1 MEFTQMKAM
10 TLAEL
15 AKRAGVGVATV
26 DRVLNDRGGVSPAM
40 TKKVLQI
47 AREAG
52 LKRILPEEHRH
63 PWQIEVLLSSN
74 GSFFF
79 QQLAQD
85 FATLADEL
93 GYRRLRL
100 HRTLIPENAP
110 EKLAAHIEASS
121 KKMDALIVF
130 AHENPLIYQA
140 LATCQARAV
149 PVITLVTDLPDAAR
163 LCHVGIDQYK
173 AGRTAGLMLGSMLS
187 QPGEVVLVSGRA
199 DYHAH
204 RQRIEG
210 CQAVLAERFPQL
222 HLNAILAGQDERE
235 RISRLL
241 EKTLAHTKQ
250 IVGLYNTGMG
260 NTQIY
265 EALARHRLSGKVV
278 YVTHELYNTTRL
290 LLEKQVLTLTLDQ
303 NTQRHAQLALTL
315 LLRYLEEGEQPDTR
329 QAGKVDFM
337 LFTQEN
343 FA

>member
-1 MEFTQMKAM
+1 MKTM

-15 AKRAGVGVATV
+15 AKRVGVGVATV

-40 TKKVLQI
+40 TKKILLA

-63 PWQIEVLLSSN
+63 AWQIEVLLSGN

-85 FATLADEL
+85 FARLADEL

-100 HRTLIPENAP
+100 HRTLIPEHAP

-121 KKMDALIVF
+121 KKMDGLMA
-130 AHENPLIYQA
+130 
-140 LATCQARAV
+140 
-149 PVITLVTDLPDAAR
+149 DLPDAPR
-163 LCHVGIDQYK
+163 LCHVGIDQLK
-173 AGRTAGLMLGSMLS
+173 AGRTAALMLGSML
-187 QPGEVVLVSGRA
+187 PVAGDVVLVSGRA
-199 DYHAH
+199 DYAAH
-204 RQRIEG
+204 RLRIEG
-210 CQAVLAERFPQL
+210 FQAVLAERFP
-222 HLNAILAGQDERE
+222 HLRLREIIAGQDERE

-241 EKTLAHTKQ
+241 EKTLAASQQ

-260 NTQIY
+260 NTQIH
-265 EALARHRLSGKVV
+265 EALARHRLCGKVV
-278 YVTHELYNTTRL
+278 YVTHELYQTTREL
-290 LLEKQVLTLTLDQ
+290 LAKRVLTLTLDQ
-303 NTQRHAQLALTL
+303 NTLRHAQLALTL
-315 LLRYLEEGEQPDTR
+315 LLRHLEEGEQPETY
-329 QAGKVDFM
+329 QPGKVDFM

>member
-1 MEFTQMKAM
+1 MKAL

-15 AKRAGVGVATV
+15 AKQVGVGVATV

-40 TKKVLQI
+40 TKKILQA
-47 AREAG
+47 ARDAG

-63 PWQIEVLLSSN
+63 SWQIEVLLSGN

-85 FATLADEL
+85 FARLADEL

-110 EKLAAHIEASS
+110 EKLAAHIAASS

-130 AHENPLIYQA
+130 AHENPLIYDA
-140 LATCQARAV
+140 LAACQARGV
-149 PVITLVTDLPDAAR
+149 PVITMVTDLPNAAR

-173 AGRTAGLMLGSMLS
+173 AGRTAGLMLGSMINA
-187 QPGEVVLVSGRA
+187 PGDVVLVSGRA
-199 DYHAH
+199 DYSAH

-210 CQAVLAERFPQL
+210 FQAVLAERFPQL
-222 HLNAILAGQDERE
+222 RLREILAGQDERD

-241 EKTLAHTKQ
+241 EKTLAGSQ
-250 IVGLYNTGMG
+250 NIVGLYNTGLG
-260 NTQIY
+260 NTQIH
-265 EALARHRLSGKVV
+265 EALARHRLGGKVV
-278 YVTHELYNTTRL
+278 YVTHELYATTRQL
-290 LLEKQVLTLTLDQ
+290 FEKRVLTLTLDQ
-303 NTQRHAQLALTL
+303 NTLRHAQLALTL
-315 LLRYLEEGEQPDTR
+315 LLKHLEEGEQPDTY
-329 QAGKVDFM
+329 QSGKVDFM

-343 FA
+343 FS

>member
-1 MEFTQMKAM
+1 MKAL

-15 AKRAGVGVATV
+15 AKQVGVGVATV

-40 TKKVLQI
+40 TKKILQA
-47 AREAG
+47 ARDAG

-63 PWQIEVLLSSN
+63 TWQVEVLLSGN

-85 FATLADEL
+85 FAHLADEL

-110 EKLAAHIEASS
+110 EKLAAHIAASS
-121 KKMDALIVF
+121 KKRDALIVF
-130 AHENPLIYQA
+130 AHENPLIYEA
-140 LATCQARAV
+140 LAACKARGV

-173 AGRTAGLMLGSMLS
+173 AGRTAGLMLGSMTATA
-187 QPGEVVLVSGRA
+187 GDVVLVSGRA
-199 DYHAH
+199 DYSAH

-210 CQAVLAERFPQL
+210 FQSVLAERFPQL
-222 HLNAILAGQDERE
+222 RLREILAGQDERE

-241 EKTLAHTKQ
+241 EKTLAGSQH

-260 NTQIY
+260 NTQIH
-265 EALARHRLSGKVV
+265 EALARHRLNGKLV
-278 YVTHELYNTTRL
+278 YVTHELYSTTRQ
-290 LLEKQVLTLTLDQ
+290 LLEKRVLTLTLDQ
-303 NTQRHAQLALTL
+303 NTLRHAQLALTL
-315 LLRYLEEGEQPDTR
+315 LLKHLEEGEQPDTYSP
-329 QAGKVDFM
+329 GKVDFM

>member
-1 MEFTQMKAM
+1 MKAM
-10 TLAEL
+10 TLVEL

-47 AREAG
+47 ARDAG

-63 PWQIEVLLSSN
+63 SWQIEVLLSGN

-85 FATLADEL
+85 FATLADQI

-121 KKMDALIVF
+121 RKMDALIVF

-140 LATCQARAV
+140 LTACKARGV

-199 DYHAH
+199 DYSAH
-204 RQRIEG
+204 RQRIAG

-222 HLNAILAGQDERE
+222 RLNAILAGQDERE

-241 EKTLAHTKQ
+241 ETALAGSKQ
-250 IVGLYNTGMG
+250 IVGLYNTGLG
-260 NTQIY
+260 NTQIH
-265 EALARHRLSGKVV
+265 EALARHRLCGKVV
-278 YVTHELYNTTRL
+278 YVTHELYHTTRQ

-303 NTQRHAQLALTL
+303 NTLRHAQLALTL
-315 LLRYLEEGEQPDTR
+315 LLRHLEEGEQPETY
-329 QAGKVDFM
+329 QSGNVDFM